1 MYYGDIF
8 GFGMFGGIFMII
20 FMLLFWA
27 GIIYLILWV
36 IRGPGSGSNSGND
49 KTAEEILRQRYAKG
63 EINKEEF
70 ESKMRDLK
78 SHDH

>member
-1 MYYGDIF
+1 MMYYDNFF
-8 GFGMFGGIFMII
+8 GFGIFGGIFMII

-27 GIIYLILWV
+27 GIIYLIVWA
-36 IRGPGSGSNSGND
+36 IRGFVSGPREN

-70 ESKMRDLK
+70 EEKKKDLNG
-78 SHDH
+78 